1 MLKRIARRDRGARI
15 ARRVCVCA
23 CAHSHMLALTPLPLS
38 ASPPYIPTPP
48 TGNAMTTHKLQAIPL
63 RSSWVMTCAFEPK
76 VGAMVACG
84 GLDNMCSIYRV
95 NQTNVV
101 HASKE
106 LAQHDGYLSCCR
118 FIDEQRIVT
127 CSGDSLCIVWD
138 VERAEPTHEFDEHSS
153 DVMSVSLSPMDENQ
167 FISGSC
173 DALTKVWDLR
183 QPKAAMSFKGH
194 ESDINSV
201 AYMPDGHSFVT
212 GSDDST
218 CRLFDMRA
226 YAQLNCFTSKS
237 IQCGITSVAA
247 SKSGRLLFA
256 GYDDYNVRCACVLA
270 QRRRCS
276 CCAMRRARL
285 RLRCA
290 RAHALLLC
298 SAKLI
303 PAFVLQT
310 VLRLGHA
317 RRGAEAG
324 PRVNQSREPCELPRR
339 ERNRAGFLHRLL
351 GHDAEGLGVIKG
363 F

>member
-276 CCAMRRARL
+276 CWQCG
-285 RLRCA
+285 A
-290 RAHALLLC
+290 RASVYAARVLTPFSSAPPNSSPLLFSKQCYVWDTL
-298 SAKLI
+298 
-303 PAFVLQT
+303 
-310 VLRLGHA
+310 
-317 RRGAEAG
+317 
-324 PRVNQSREPCELPRR
+324 
-339 ERNRAGFLHRLL
+339 
-351 GHDAEGLGVIKG
+351 DEGLKPVHELISHENRVSCLGVNATGQAFCTGSWDTMLKVWA
-363 F
+363 

>member
-1 MLKRIARRDRGARI
+1 MADVIGEARKRVVDLKSQIEALHAEKNDGTMVDGRGASGAALKGI
-15 ARRVCVCA
+15 LKKPEIRRVLNGHFGAIRAMHWAVNYGA
-23 CAHSHMLALTPLPLS
+23 EHILLS
-38 ASPPYIPTPP
+38 ASQDGKLMIW
-48 TGNAMTTHKLQAIPL
+48 NAMTTHKLQAIPL

-95 NQTNVV
+95 NQRNVV

-106 LAQHDGYLSCCR
+106 LIRHDGYLSCCR

-138 VERAEPTHEFDEHSS
+138 VERAEPTREFAEHSS
-153 DVMSVSLSPMDENQ
+153 EVMSVSLSPMDENQ

-226 YAQLNCFTSKS
+226 YAQLNCFDSKS
-237 IQCGITSVAA
+237 YVNGITSVAA

-256 GYDDYNVRCACVLA
+256 GGDYNCYVWDTL
-270 QRRRCS
+270 
-276 CCAMRRARL
+276 
-285 RLRCA
+285 
-290 RAHALLLC
+290 
-298 SAKLI
+298 
-303 PAFVLQT
+303 
-310 VLRLGHA
+310 
-317 RRGAEAG
+317 
-324 PRVNQSREPCELPRR
+324 
-339 ERNRAGFLHRLL
+339 
-351 GHDAEGLGVIKG
+351 DEGLKPIHELIASDSRVTCVGVNATGQALCTGSRDSRLKVWA
-363 F
+363 